1 MSKFDNLA
9 PRQKALL
16 NADLIRKWYLNEV
29 LMERGVNPVISNPVL
44 EEMPPAPVIEQ
55 REYFVIT
62 MKHGSYNSTSLA
74 FEDKASLDTFRAA
87 DPLCMNWT
95 GGGTYEVNPVT
106 EFDVAVR
113 MLPDHREVQ
122 HHRAI
127 LKAREDISGRNKAAC
142 AEYDRL
148 MGAIDTVMAD
158 LLTQV
163 RDAQFEEH
171 VAIQV
176 NNTAE
181 EYLKLCDNDAD
192 KARIFLLK
200 VFNEDEID
208 RSVAWFKQPA
218 MIPWG
223 Q

>member
-16 NADLIRKWYLNEV
+16 TPDLIRKWYLNEV
-29 LMERGVNPVISNPVL
+29 LMERGVNPVLPNLVL
-44 EEMPPAPVIEQ
+44 EELPICPVIPE
-55 REYFVIT
+55 REYFVVT
-62 MKHGSYNSTSLA
+62 MKHGSYNTTSLA
-74 FEDKASLDTFRAA
+74 FEDKSALDTFRAL

-95 GGGTYEVNPVT
+95 GSKTEVSPIA
-106 EFDVAVR
+106 ELDVAVR
-113 MLPDHREVQ
+113 MLPDHREAQ
-122 HHRAI
+122 HHQAV
-127 LKAREDISGRNKAAC
+127 LKAREGISERNKKAC

-148 MGAIDTVMAD
+148 AGAIDTVLAD
-158 LLTQV
+158 LISGV

-171 VAIQV
+171 VATQV

-192 KARIFLLK
+192 KARVFLLK